1 MMVGVELTLMVY
13 ARRVESVP
21 VEMHIFP
28 LLSLVMTGGGLKVRG
43 IQYHMPIIIS
53 SCSLALYYY
62 HHTRTAHAIT
72 RVQMGRS

>member
-13 ARRVESVP
+13 VCMSVESVP

-28 LLSLVMTGGGLKVRG
+28 LLSLVMTGGGLKVRE
-43 IQYHMPIIIS
+43 IQYYMPIIIS
-53 SCSLALYYY
+53 SCSLALY
-62 HHTRTAHAIT
+62 HTRTAHTIT